1 MAHEI
6 TQRADG
12 FNEMAFVGET
22 PWHGL
27 GQELQEGASIEQWQK
42 AAGLDWTIESSPVT
56 YTTGITEANPYGE
69 DVVNFEGQNVLYRS
83 DNNMPMSVVSNRY
96 KPVQP
101 AEVLEFFRDLVEE
114 SGFKIHT
121 AGTLRGGKRMW
132 ALAETGKYAEVCPDD
147 GIGGFLLLST
157 SADKTLA
164 TTARFTTIRVV
175 CNNTLTAATQ
185 NGDHCVSLPHSAKF
199 DHDKMKL
206 KLGTAVESFGS
217 FMEMAKFMQKQ
228 KMSIP
233 KAKEFLNALIAP
245 MSQIKDDEYNIA
257 DNRAYKKIIALFDE
271 EAKGIELVGNTKWGM
286 LNAVTEYFDHHAPS
300 RTNDSRLDS
309 TWFGNGERIKNQAV
323 ELLLTI

>member
-1 MAHEI
+1 MAHEL
-6 TQRADG
+6 TQREDG
-12 FNEMAFVGET
+12 FHEMAFIGET

-27 GQELQEGASIEQWQK
+27 GQELKEGATIEEWQK
-42 AAGLDWTIESSPVT
+42 AAGMDWTIESSPVNFN
-56 YTTGITEANPYGE
+56 ANGNIQTFPS
-69 DVVNFEGQNVLYRS
+69 QNVLYRS

-101 AEVLEFFRDLVEE
+101 IEVLEFFRDLVEE

-132 ALAETGKYAEVCPDD
+132 ALAETGKFAEVCPND

-157 SADKTLA
+157 SADRTLA
-164 TTARFTTIRVV
+164 TTARFTTVRVV
-175 CNNTLTAATQ
+175 CNNTLTAAHA
-185 NGDHCVSLPHSAKF
+185 NGDHCVSLPHSATF
-199 DHDKMKL
+199 DHEKMKQ

-217 FMEMAKFMQKQ
+217 FMEMAKFLQKQ

-245 MSQIKDDEYNIA
+245 LSQIKDDEYNLGE
-257 DNRAYKKIIALFDE
+257 NRAYKKIIALFDE

-286 LNAVTEYFDHHAPS
+286 LNAVTEYFDHHNPS

-309 TWFGNGERIKNQAV
+309 TWFGSGERTKNKAA